1 MDLVILWRGWL
12 QDHPW
17 PPTMHRAR
25 TRWWRSRKFRLN
37 ADVHFIVRGLQY
49 LVRIQVWSGRSG
61 KNPGRE
67 RRRRRHGRFGRSI
80 RRPSTTATSGAMSK
94 TWSKATETVPAASE
108 PAQITGVAAK
118 STNTMATATAL
129 SASTAATNKVQEEGQ
144 ETTRHP
150 LTFSFLPFWLSFP
163 ATVAGVICLC
173 VLWAETSADNV

>member
-1 MDLVILWRGWL
+1 
-12 QDHPW
+12 
-17 PPTMHRAR
+17 MHRAR

-37 ADVHFIVRGLQY
+37 VDVHCVVRGLQY
-49 LVRIQVWSGRSG
+49 IVRVQVWSGRSG

-80 RRPSTTATSGAMSK
+80 RRPSTIATSDAMSK
-94 TWSKATETVPAASE
+94 TWSTATKTVPAASE
-108 PAQITGVAAK
+108 PAQITGVAVVAAK

-129 SASTAATNKVQEEGQ
+129 SASTAATNKVREEGQ

-150 LTFSFLPFWLSFP
+150 LTFSFLSFWLFFP

-173 VLWAETSADNV
+173 VLWAETSVDNV